1 MWLLF
6 GFFDTIIKAFQY
18 GYVILVPMIL
28 IIIFYSNKKSK
39 IKNISNHDTSELM
52 RLSNIVN
59 DLIIIVVLL
68 VFTSR
73 IWGPPLYKH
82 IIAFSIA
89 NQESEIEEKLEK
101 KYNRNFTF
109 VSKDDI
115 IMEPDSGNGFGQDI
129 NNDYS
134 IIYRFADDDGV
145 IAIIE
150 YKKNSSFDHY
160 VSKRSKY
167 EIEKS
172 IYDYALQTGFN
183 NEFYVFLTSPYESI
197 TYSRLDGEKSDNFIL
212 SFISEERNLDCI
224 EFILTNQSEE
234 NKTFIKSAL
243 KSIHMHFDVY
253 EYIVTEK
260 EYKRAI
266 NFYESSEVKNGIERK
281 DYNTF
286 DFNED
291 EKIYSTNY

>member
-1 MWLLF
+1 MWLLV

-28 IIIFYSNKKSK
+28 IIIFYSNKKRK

-59 DLIIIVVLL
+59 ALIIIVVLL

-73 IWGPPLYKH
+73 IWGPTLYKP

-101 KYNRNFTF
+101 KYHRNFTF
-109 VSKDDI
+109 VSKDNI
-115 IMEPDSGNGFGQDI
+115 IMEPDSGNGVGQDI

-145 IAIIE
+145 IAIVE

-160 VSKRSKY
+160 ESKRSKY

-212 SFISEERNLDCI
+212 SFILEERNLDHI
-224 EFILTNQSEE
+224 QFILMNQSEE

-243 KSIHMHFDVY
+243 KSINMNFDVY

-260 EYKRAI
+260 EYKRAV
-266 NFYESSEVKNGIERK
+266 NFYESSEVKNGIEGK
-281 DYNTF
+281 DYDIF

-291 EKIYSTNY
+291 EEIYSTHY

>member
-39 IKNISNHDTSELM
+39 TKNISNHDSSELM

-59 DLIIIVVLL
+59 ALIIIVVLL

-73 IWGPPLYKH
+73 IWGPTIYKP

-101 KYNRNFTF
+101 KYHRNFTF
-109 VSKDDI
+109 VSKDEI
-115 IMEPDSGNGFGQDI
+115 TIEPNSGYVLGQDI

-145 IAIIE
+145 IAIVE
-150 YKKNSSFDHY
+150 YKKNSPVDY
-160 VSKRSKY
+160 YESKRSKY

-183 NEFYVFLTSPYESI
+183 NEFYVFLTSPYE
-197 TYSRLDGEKSDNFIL
+197 YSRLDEEKSDNFIL

-260 EYKRAI
+260 EFKRAV
-266 NFYESSEVKNGIERK
+266 NFYESSEVKNGIEGK
-281 DYNTF
+281 DYDIF

-291 EKIYSTNY
+291 EEISSTNY